1 MERTSGSRLQ
11 LLTPCLDFVHAT
23 NGSAH
28 FMDEANEAREGHS
41 SLNQNRAQDYGVSIE
56 FPSYYTTSFLKVS
69 ILERL
74 RSRSLE

>member
-28 FMDEANEAREGHS
+28 FMDEA
-41 SLNQNRAQDYGVSIE
+41 
-56 FPSYYTTSFLKVS
+56 K
-69 ILERL
+69 
-74 RSRSLE
+74 